1 LHRHIRKQKG
11 CSFLKKRTKKL
22 FSFKVLDHMRLAFL
36 VAILLPLSA
45 QAGNMATRPQTDP
58 NLWLEDVGSPR
69 ALTWVKQQDTAS
81 RAVLEAD
88 PHYKPFFAEALA
100 IGEARDRVPTPS
112 QLNDRIYNFW
122 QDADHIRGIW
132 RSTTLDDFRAPSPH
146 WTTALDIDALAKKD
160 AANWVFK
167 GANCLEPEEHKC
179 LVSLSDGGED
189 AITEREFDISTNS
202 FAERGFY
209 LPRAKT
215 NADWE
220 SADSLLVATDWD
232 AGSLTA
238 SGYPFIVKRLK
249 RGQNLYQAQEV
260 FRGTP
265 QDVQVAVEALT
276 DGQGHH
282 VMIIQRGL
290 DFFRSAFYR
299 VTPTGV
305 EKLPLPEKAELVG
318 LVNNK
323 LALTLDE
330 DYTPPKAAKIPAGSL
345 IALDLANTAAP
356 PAVVFVPGPRQSLQ
370 EVAATKDKLI
380 ASVYDNVRGRAVA
393 FSETPGGWQATR
405 LKLPENVSI
414 GLVSSTP
421 RNNQVFLS
429 VTGFLTPGSVWFADL
444 STTADPVMLKQS
456 PPRFDASKDVVDQF
470 EATSKDGTKI
480 PYFVVHPKTMQLDGT
495 NPTLLYAYG
504 GFQVSE
510 VPLYSGVIGKLWLE
524 QGNVYVLA
532 NIRGG
537 GEFGPAWHEAAV
549 KTKRQNAYDDFA
561 AVAKDLIARKITSP
575 AKLGIQGGSNGGLLM
590 GVEFEQHPDLWR
602 AVVIEVPLLDMLRYE
617 QIAAGASWVGEYGSV
632 SIPAERAFLENISPY
647 ANLRKG
653 VKYPE
658 PFIYTTTKDDRV
670 GPQHARKFA
679 AEMASL
685 GLPFLYYEATEGGH
699 GAGVNAHEVADEKA
713 LEMTYLTKMLVE

>member
-1 LHRHIRKQKG
+1 
-11 CSFLKKRTKKL
+11 
-22 FSFKVLDHMRLAFL
+22 MRLTSLFHFL
-36 VAILLPLSA
+36 ALVPLCGPA
-45 QAGNMATRPQTDP
+45 LAGNMNARPDQDP
-58 NLWLEDVGSPR
+58 NQWLEDVSGER
-69 ALTWVKQQDTAS
+69 ALTWVKQQDATA
-81 RAVLEAD
+81 RGALEAD
-88 PHYKPFFAEALA
+88 PHYKPFFAAALA

-112 QLNDRIYNFW
+112 QLDGAIYNFW
-122 QDADHIRGIW
+122 QDADHVRGIW
-132 RSTTLDDFRAPSPH
+132 RHTTLDDYRTPAPH
-146 WTTALDIDALAKKD
+146 WTTALDVDALARKEN
-160 AANWVFK
+160 ANWVFK
-167 GANCLEPEEHKC
+167 GANCLEPDETKC
-179 LVSLSDGGED
+179 LISLSDGGED
-189 AITEREFDISTNS
+189 ATTEREFDLAT
-202 FAERGFY
+202 ADWVPGGFV

-215 NADWE
+215 TADWE

-249 RGQNLYQAQEV
+249 LGQNLYQAQEV
-260 FRGTP
+260 FRGTK
-265 QDVQVAVEALT
+265 QDVQVAVVALQ

-290 DFFRSAFYR
+290 DFFRSAWFR
-299 VTPTGV
+299 VTPKGT
-305 EKLPLPEKAELVG
+305 EPLPLPEKAELVG

-323 LALTLDE
+323 LAIKLDE
-330 DYTPPKAAKIPAGSL
+330 DFTPPGAAKIPAGSL
-345 IALDLANTAAP
+345 IALDLGDLKAA
-356 PAVVFVPGPRQSLQ
+356 PAVVFAPGPRQSLE
-370 EVAATKDKLI
+370 EVASTKDMLV
-380 ASVYDNVRGRAVA
+380 ASVYDNVRGRIVA
-393 FSETPGGWQATR
+393 FSEGAGGWQATT
-405 LKLPENVSI
+405 LKLPENVSV

-429 VTGFLTPGSVWFADL
+429 VTGFLTPGSVWLADL
-444 STTADPVMLKQS
+444 STGADPVMLKDS
-456 PPRFDASKDVVDQF
+456 PPRFDASKDVVEQF
-470 EATSKDGTKI
+470 EATSTDGTKI
-480 PYFVVHPKTMQLDGT
+480 PYFVVRPKTMQLDGS

-504 GFQVSE
+504 GFQVSML
-510 VPLYSGVIGKLWLE
+510 PLYSGVIGKLWLE

-549 KTKRQNAYDDFA
+549 KTKRQTAYDDFA
-561 AVAKDLIARKITSP
+561 AVAKDIIARKITSP
-575 AKLGIQGGSNGGLLM
+575 AKLGIEGGSNGGLLM
-590 GVEFEQHPDLWR
+590 GVEFEQHPDLWH

-632 SIPAERAFLENISPY
+632 SVPEERAFLAKISPY

-679 AEMASL
+679 AAMATM
-685 GLPFLYYEATEGGH
+685 GLPYLFYEATEGGH